1 MGERTFAEPIKA
13 NDIHDSVQ
21 TLKPDKWE
29 KHDLTLMLVGATL
42 GCMVTV
48 LFMGGILLMIGGK

>member
-1 MGERTFAEPIKA
+1 MGERGFAEPVKA
-13 NDIHDSVQ
+13 EEIQDSVQ

-48 LFMGGILLMIGGK
+48 LFMGGIILMMGGK